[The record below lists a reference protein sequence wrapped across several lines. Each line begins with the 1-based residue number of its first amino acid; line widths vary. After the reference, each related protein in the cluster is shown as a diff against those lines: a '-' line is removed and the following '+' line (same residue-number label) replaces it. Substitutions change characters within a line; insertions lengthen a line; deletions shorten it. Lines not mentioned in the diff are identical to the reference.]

1 MRLGLRAVGSACYQ
15 VFSHLAVSFG
25 GNLLAMLLSLPIVL
39 ALIVVACFARL
50 NVWDFSHTFLVGALP
65 NPACMGLQTLAR
77 ELARGDTPDFGEQW
91 QGLRTYWRV
100 GLRAWLIAAAIT
112 ITCALN
118 AAFWEIQAAN
128 PATSLHAVAAPLF
141 LVWALILLFWLG
153 VHLYVAP
160 LLLAQAEARVLL
172 AYRNAAVIMLSRPVA
187 SVTVSLVWLGV
198 LVFTSATALA
208 TVIGLIPTAL
218 GLEAGTESNQPL
230 ALAVVGGLTS
240 STLLSLF
247 LVPAIF
253 LLIAKRS
260 ENNGGA

>member
-1 MRLGLRAVGSACYQ
+1 MRLGLRAVRSACYQ
-15 VFSHLAVSFG
+15 VFSHFAVSFG

-39 ALIVVACFARL
+39 VLIVVAFFVHSLSVVPLGIAI
-50 NVWDFSHTFLVGALP
+50 LVGALP

-77 ELARGDTPDFGEQW
+77 ELGRGDTLNFGEQW

-100 GLRAWLIAAAIT
+100 SLRAWLIAAAIT

-118 AAFWEIQAAN
+118 VAFWATQAVN
-128 PATSLHAVAAPLF
+128 PATRLHGVAAPLF

-187 SVTVSLVWLGV
+187 SWTVILIWLGA

-208 TVIGLIPTAL
+208 TIIG
-218 GLEAGTESNQPL
+218 L
-230 ALAVVGGLTS
+230 ALAVSIQQNTFR
-240 STLLSLF
+240 LLLPNV
-247 LVPAIF
+247 LPAQ
-253 LLIAKRS
+253 
-260 ENNGGA
+260 E

>member
-39 ALIVVACFARL
+39 VLIVVAFFVHSLSVVPLGIAI
-50 NVWDFSHTFLVGALP
+50 LVGALP

-91 QGLRTYWRV
+91 QGLRTYWSV

-118 AAFWEIQAAN
+118 VAFWATQAAN

-187 SVTVSLVWLGV
+187 SWTVILIWLGV
-198 LVFTSATALA
+198 LVFTSATGLA
-208 TVIGLIPTAL
+208 TIIG
-218 GLEAGTESNQPL
+218 L
-230 ALAVVGGLTS
+230 ALAVFIQQNALRV
-240 STLLSLF
+240 LLPNVLQ
-247 LVPAIF
+247 AQ
-253 LLIAKRS
+253 
-260 ENNGGA
+260 E